1 LSRRESRIGTYA
13 CVFLLLL
20 GFQIGVARYQAKEVA
35 GFILDAHKR
44 DDASAWT
51 AYLTSTQKM
60 ERGRRTLLAAVQER
74 REKRLARTIG
84 YPPPSRDVTTRT
96 TTQTSVATNAPV
108 LLTPVGKTDVSWHLA
123 SPVLPSPESQLASTL
138 LPEVGN
144 ETGFPAFERAVYP
157 VSQVP
162 DWGAMR
168 TPEEWDRTFQQMTK
182 QDMVPLPRYDIS
194 QLTVPMQSLTNPI
207 TAKTIPLITAKLVYS
222 THYYGAYDL
231 DAGEF
236 TGLHP
241 GIDIKLALGTS
252 VGCLAG
258 GRVQTVAK
266 DKNMGLYVIVEHRLP
281 SGETLFSIYGHF
293 DTVWVQ
299 EGDAVRPG
307 QALGIVGMTGA
318 TTGPHVHLQVDRDD
332 GVRPHQRYWP
342 ASLPGRAEA
351 DKRTIN
357 PIDFIGKYA
366 NSAE

>member
-1 LSRRESRIGTYA
+1 M

-20 GFQIGVARYQAKEVA
+20 GFQIGVTRYQAKEVA

-44 DDASAWT
+44 DDASAWS
-51 AYLTSTQKM
+51 AYLTSAQKM
-60 ERGRRTLLAAVQER
+60 ERGRRMLQSAVQER

-84 YPPPSRDVTTRT
+84 YPPPSRDTTAQT
-96 TTQTSVATNAPV
+96 TKVPSSMATNAFE

-123 SPVLPSPESQLASTL
+123 SPLLPSLESPLASTL
-138 LPEVGN
+138 PPEGGS

-168 TPEEWDRTFQQMTK
+168 TPEEWDRTFRQMTE

-207 TAKTIPLITAKLVYS
+207 TSKTIPLITAKLAYS

-266 DKNMGLYVIVEHRLP
+266 DKNVGLYVIVEHRLP
-281 SGETLFSIYGHF
+281 SGETFFSIYGHF

-332 GVRPHQRYWP
+332 GVRPHQRYFP
-342 ASLPGRAEA
+342 ASMSSRKEA
-351 DKRTIN
+351 DKHTIN

-366 NSAE
+366 NSTK